1 MAQPGWPAFVKTRHI
16 AMIAMRIMGT
26 KNIREA
32 MTKATKV
39 SIVKKLSIVKKVC
52 LQVTKNNEN
61 EEAPLSQ

>member
-1 MAQPGWPAFVKTRHI
+1 MA
-16 AMIAMRIMGT
+16 
-26 KNIREA
+26 
-32 MTKATKV
+32 KAIKV